1 MIRELKEAGAKWVQ
15 LDEPI
20 LVLDLEA
27 SKLEAFKKAY
37 SFLGADL
44 GGVKLL
50 LETYF
55 ADIPAAAYK
64 WVISNV
70 NCFSIGYKY
79 AAHLGS
85 VAILVGFFCSP
96 RN

>member
-1 MIRELKEAGAKWVQ
+1 LRH
-15 LDEPI
+15 
-20 LVLDLEA
+20 
-27 SKLEAFKKAY
+27 SKRLS

-55 ADIPAAAYK
+55 ANILAIAYK
-64 WVISNV
+64 RVISNV
-70 NCFSIGYKY
+70 ICFPIGYKY
-79 AAHLGS
+79 AVRLGS
-85 VAILVGFFCSP
+85 VAILVGFFFSF